1 MSKTKNSISKG
12 NSKKNKAENQQ
23 RKLMI
28 WSGIGLVVIVAMI
41 AGIALTAAPQRVATE
56 TPMAATQWLATETP
70 MSAPTQMASTA
81 LPAEVSVAEAR
92 QMQQEGAFVLDVR
105 QPDEWAAGHI
115 EGATLI
121 PLGELSGRLAEVP
134 QDRPVV
140 VVCRS
145 GNRSAQGRDL
155 LLSAGY
161 GQVTSMAGGM
171 KDWVAN
177 GFAVVTGP

>member
-70 MSAPTQMASTA
+70 MSAPTQMALTA

-92 QMQQEGAFVLDVR
+92 QMQQEGAFVLDVDSR
-105 QPDEWAAGHI
+105 M
-115 EGATLI
+115 
-121 PLGELSGRLAEVP
+121 SGRQGILRGQRSFRWASCRDVWLRCHRIGRWLWCAVQAIAVRRGEICCCLLAMV
-134 QDRPVV
+134 R
-140 VVCRS
+140 
-145 GNRSAQGRDL
+145 
-155 LLSAGY
+155 
-161 GQVTSMAGGM
+161 
-171 KDWVAN
+171 
-177 GFAVVTGP
+177 